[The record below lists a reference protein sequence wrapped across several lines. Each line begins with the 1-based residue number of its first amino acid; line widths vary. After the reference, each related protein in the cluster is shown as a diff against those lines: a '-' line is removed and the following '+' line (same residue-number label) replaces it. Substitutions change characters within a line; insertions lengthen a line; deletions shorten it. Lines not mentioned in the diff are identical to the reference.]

1 MRNITFVST
10 QDQAVFQTNTPACFH
25 VLVDKHDAEEKSSWI
40 FLHTTILPLA
50 IDRSSVLH
58 ESNQAQLFY
67 ITCSLVQESTILNST
82 FANLY
87 KIFCL
92 AKDDHIINFKRA
104 DYLPLVTSDVDD
116 VILFEVRPFNK
127 IKSTSSR
134 RVAVTPTVLS
144 FFQQSVISLPAYN
157 MPSWHSDQYRIVL
170 DSSDKSNTRYRD
182 NTGCSFDLT
191 LPQPIDLHDQ
201 RWELELNSL
210 FIHKRVFSAF
220 PLVVPSEDVHFS
232 IVEVRRT
239 LVPHPGGEPDT
250 YEYRNV
256 NFENTLKDPTS
267 AYQTFDSPLDLLRH
281 INSQF
286 RRYSRQNGDARFVYR
301 PTLGKIVWTYAR
313 GEDNSFLRQSA
324 ADSDI
329 YDVYVSMPKRGLGKL
344 LGFVDSKEP
353 SQSCSGGDD
362 DDDDDDADDDDS
374 RNSDSG
380 PDFDNADF
388 KIYFSVWRQPP
399 VDDLAGPLQRAVQAK
414 KTAAFLAFP
423 VTGEIFPKTILVTC
437 NLVKNSSIGGRFV
450 RLLRLIN
457 TRENFKDPF
466 IVASDF
472 EHSMPV
478 ELDVKSFASVH
489 IQLCAL
495 SGQLLPS
502 AERLSSCGTIKT
514 VVELT
519 LRKCDIN

>member
-10 QDQAVFQTNTPACFH
+10 QDQTVFRTNTSACFN
-25 VLVDKHDAEEKSSWI
+25 VLVDKHDADEKSSWI
-40 FLHTTILPLA
+40 FLHTAILPLA

-58 ESNQAQLFY
+58 ESDQAQLFH

-92 AKDDHIINFKRA
+92 AKDDHIVNFKRP

-116 VILFEVRPFNK
+116 VILFEVRPFDRIN
-127 IKSTSSR
+127 STPDL

-144 FFQQSVISLPAYN
+144 FFQQSVVSLPAYT

-170 DSSDKSNTRYRD
+170 DSSDKSNARYRD
-182 NTGCSFDLT
+182 NTGCSFDLA
-191 LPQPIDLHDQ
+191 LPQPIDLHNQ

-210 FIHKRVFSAF
+210 FIHKRVFSVF

-232 IVEVRRT
+232 IVTVRR
-239 LVPHPGGEPDT
+239 VQIPRPDGEFD
-250 YEYRNV
+250 YDMRNSV
-256 NFENTLKDPTS
+256 SDDTLKDPNA
-267 AYQTFDSPLDLLRH
+267 AYQTFDSPFDLVRH

-286 RRYSRQNGDARFVYR
+286 RRYSRQNGDAKFVFR
-301 PTLGKIVWTYAR
+301 PALGKIVWTYGR
-313 GEDNSFLRQSA
+313 GKDNSFQQQSA
-324 ADSDI
+324 ADLDI
-329 YDVYVSMPKRGLGKL
+329 YDVYVSMPKNGLGKL
-344 LGFVDSKEP
+344 LGFVESYGP
-353 SQSCSGGDD
+353 SQSCNDS
-362 DDDDDDADDDDS
+362 DDAS
-374 RNSDSG
+374 GSDSG
-380 PDFDNADF
+380 AEFDNADF
-388 KIYFSVWRQPP
+388 KIYFSVWRQPA
-399 VDDLAGPLQRAVQAK
+399 DDLDGPLQRAVTTI
-414 KTAAFLAFP
+414 KTGAFLAFP
-423 VTGEIFPKTILVTC
+423 TTGEIFPKTILVTC
-437 NLVKNSSIGGRFV
+437 NLVKNSSVGGRFV
-450 RLLRLIN
+450 RLLRVIN
-457 TRENFKDPF
+457 TKENFKDPF

-478 ELDVKSFASVH
+478 DLDVTSFASVH

-495 SGQLLPS
+495 SGQLLPP
-502 AERLSSCGTIKT
+502 AEWLSSCGTIKT

>member
-10 QDQAVFQTNTPACFH
+10 QDQTVFRTNTSACFH
-25 VLVDKHDAEEKSSWI
+25 VLIDKHDAEEKSSWI
-40 FLHTTILPLA
+40 FLHTAILPLA

-58 ESNQAQLFY
+58 ESDQAQLFY

-92 AKDDHIINFKRA
+92 AKDDHIVNFKRP

-127 IKSTSSR
+127 INSTSRR

-144 FFQQSVISLPAYN
+144 FFQRSVISLPAYN
-157 MPSWHSDQYRIVL
+157 MPSWHTDQYRIVL
-170 DSSDKSNTRYRD
+170 DSSDKSNARYRD

-220 PLVVPSEDVHFS
+220 PLVVLSEDVHFS
-232 IVEVRRT
+232 IVTVRRT
-239 LVPHPGGEPDT
+239 LVPRPDGEPDT
-250 YEYRNV
+250 YEYQNAS
-256 NFENTLKDPTS
+256 FEDTLKDPNS
-267 AYQTFDSPLDLLRH
+267 PYQTFNSPLDLVRH

-286 RRYSRQNGDARFVYR
+286 RRYSRQNGEAKFVFR
-301 PTLGKIVWTYAR
+301 PTLGKIVWTYGR
-313 GEDNSFLRQSA
+313 GEDNSFLRQSTVN
-324 ADSDI
+324 SEI
-329 YDVYVSMPKRGLGKL
+329 HDVYVSMPKSGLGKL
-344 LGFVDSKEP
+344 LGFVESYEP
-353 SQSCSGGDD
+353 GQSCSDDDD
-362 DDDDDDADDDDS
+362 DDDDDDAS
-374 RNSDSG
+374 NSDSG
-380 PDFDNADF
+380 SEFVNADLR
-388 KIYFSVWRQPP
+388 IYFSVWRQSAG
-399 VDDLAGPLQRAVQAK
+399 DLAGPLQRAVRTK
-414 KTAAFLAFP
+414 KTGTFLAFP

-495 SGQLLPS
+495 SGQLLPP
-502 AERLSSCGTIKT
+502 ANRLSSCGTIKT